1 MYEVEVILMTSTILV
16 ARCIFLSWN
25 YLIKMTWILPLQ
37 NNSQNI
43 LQPHVSLDCN
53 RLVPW
58 TYSRMFDWHTNTNAD
73 QVGTS
78 QSETTP
84 TSSCSCGTI
93 TASSKTSCGN
103 GTAKFMKHEFAAAS
117 RLHQILQF
125 LASAQELQTFDSEFK
140 HIGIP
145 WNILF
150 CYTILLYNFFI
161 SLNEAMQS
169 EALGEWD
176 FNVSIQIDTHSAS
189 C

>member
-145 WNILF
+145 
-150 CYTILLYNFFI
+150 
-161 SLNEAMQS
+161 
-169 EALGEWD
+169 
-176 FNVSIQIDTHSAS
+176 
-189 C
+189 